1 MAEQFDDGEQYENA
15 PATLESLVQYEDPV
29 RRMRGSPWLWLFR
42 FASAHTLHQIV
53 HI

>member
-29 RRMRGSPWLWLFR
+29 WGKCAGRLGSYFP
-42 FASAHTLHQIV
+42 IP
-53 HI
+53 IPG